1 MQQEKQVLINNEPVP
16 MSETKTVLSF
26 KLPTPKWASNVFNY
40 FMIFAMVAAL
50 GVSTFS
56 NEIPDATEALINKSL
71 LFGIG
76 VVRIL
81 TKAFG
86 IDIKDVG

>member
-1 MQQEKQVLINNEPVP
+1 MEKKIVLNDKVVPNEE
-16 MSETKTVLSF
+16 MKTVVSF
-26 KLPTPKWASNVFNY
+26 KLPTPKWAGLVFNIY
-40 FMIFAMVAAL
+40 LVLTMIAAL
-50 GVSTFS
+50 AVSTFS
-56 NEIPDATEALINKSL
+56 NEIPDVTEALINKSL

-86 IDIKDVG
+86 IDLKDVG

>member
-1 MQQEKQVLINNEPVP
+1 MENEKTVLINNEAVP
-16 MSETKTVLSF
+16 ESATKTVISF
-26 KLPTPKWASNVFNY
+26 KLPTPKWASVVFNY
-40 FMIFAMVAAL
+40 FLILTMIAAL
-50 GVSTFS
+50 AVSTFS
-56 NEIPDATEALINKSL
+56 NEIPDVTEALINKSL

-86 IDIKDVG
+86 IELKDVG

>member
-1 MQQEKQVLINNEPVP
+1 MEKKIVINDKVVP
-16 MSETKTVLSF
+16 ETELKTVVSF
-26 KLPTPKWASNVFNY
+26 KLPTPKWAGLVFNIY
-40 FMIFAMVAAL
+40 LVLTMIAAL
-50 GVSTFS
+50 AVSTFS
-56 NEIPDATEALINKSL
+56 NEIPDVTEALINKSL

-86 IDIKDVG
+86 IDLKDVG